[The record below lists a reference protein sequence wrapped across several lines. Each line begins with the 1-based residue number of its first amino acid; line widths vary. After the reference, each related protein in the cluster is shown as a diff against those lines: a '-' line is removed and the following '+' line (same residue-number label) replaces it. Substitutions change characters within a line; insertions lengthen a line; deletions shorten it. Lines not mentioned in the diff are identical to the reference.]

1 MLNAPKLA
9 IFPHLGMAAVL
20 RAARPTAYD
29 ESEIKMLKTLLALSR
44 LIDALNERVGRAIGW
59 LVLAA
64 VLVSAGNA
72 VMRYS
77 FSLSSNAWLE
87 IQWYLFSAIF
97 LLGAGY
103 TLKRNEHVRI
113 DVIAGRFSK
122 RGQARIDILGGLLFL
137 MPMAVIIMY
146 LSWPMFMQSYLG
158 HEISGDA
165 GGLIRWPVK
174 LLIPVGFG
182 LLVLQGLSE
191 IIKRIAY
198 LRGAIPDP
206 AGGKQERN

>member
-1 MLNAPKLA
+1 MRSR
-9 IFPHLGMAAVL
+9 
-20 RAARPTAYD
+20 RATAYD
-29 ESEIKMLKTLLALSR
+29 EIEIKMIKALLAFSQ
-44 LIDALNERVGRAIGW
+44 LIDAINDRVGRAIGW

-103 TLKRNEHVRI
+103 TLKKNAHVRI

-174 LLIPVGFG
+174 LLIPVGFA

-206 AGGKQERN
+206 AGGEQERN

>member
-1 MLNAPKLA
+1 M
-9 IFPHLGMAAVL
+9 
-20 RAARPTAYD
+20 
-29 ESEIKMLKTLLALSR
+29 IKALLTLSR

-103 TLKRNEHVRI
+103 TLKRDEHVRI
-113 DVIAGRFSK
+113 DVISGRFST

-137 MPMAVIIMY
+137 MPMAVVIMY

-158 HEISGDA
+158 GEISSDA

-174 LLIPVGFG
+174 LLIPVGFA

-191 IIKRIAY
+191 IIKRVAY

-206 AGGKQERN
+206 TSTRQERK